1 MKFFGNYKFLYITIK
16 NVIYEYIY
24 INFFLFNYINI
35 FEWWIIGEREKK
47 YFFLEKF

>member
-1 MKFFGNYKFLYITIK
+1 MKFFGKFFLYITIK

-24 INFFLFNYINI
+24 KKNFFYYINI

-47 YFFLEKF
+47 YFF